1 MENINWDE
9 FDDLDFEK
17 CESYWELTEETNQY
31 WEEWEKWFH
40 ENYHDLNLSPT
51 LSRDEIIEIIAYDKW
66 ENGDED

>member
-31 WEEWEKWFH
+31 WEEWEQWFH

-51 LSRDEIIEIIAYDKW
+51 LSRDEIIEIVAYDKW